1 MKTVEM
7 ALLLPVIVLA
17 ILLPLYGG
25 CRFYGACREAFKVTW
40 DETYRPDQ
48 KIRMMQTMGAVTG
61 QNREENR

>member
-7 ALLLPVIVLA
+7 ALLLPVIILA

-25 CRFYGACREAFKVTW
+25 CQFYEECREEFKVTW
-40 DETYRPDQ
+40 DAAYRPDQ
-48 KIRMMQTMGAVTG
+48 KIRLMQTATAVTG